1 MPNRKQKKQKCTVYI
16 NMRVVPGSH
25 MITFITLLFINDGLF
40 LYENNLKELSCAYVI
55 VIDKYFFILSF
66 NAGKVILIC
75 NKVFTQSK
83 VQSFIHCST
92 CLSKLPVNFNMYWIE
107 LMQ

>member
-40 LYENNLKELSCAYVI
+40 LYEKNLKELSCAYVI
-55 VIDKYFFILSF
+55 VIDKYFLYYLLMLEKLYSSAIRYLLKAKYNLLYIVPPACPNCQLIL
-66 NAGKVILIC
+66 
-75 NKVFTQSK
+75 
-83 VQSFIHCST
+83 T
-92 CLSKLPVNFNMYWIE
+92 CTGSN
-107 LMQ
+107 